1 MKLWRNGMHYALD
14 LLLLVLD
21 HAQID
26 AYSIIYSISVP
37 VGPSTQTQRLIISVS
52 I

>member
-14 LLLLVLD
+14 LLFLVLD
-21 HAQID
+21 YAQRD
-26 AYSIIYSISVP
+26 AYSIIYSMSVP
-37 VGPSTQTQRLIISVS
+37 VGLSTQTQWLIISVS